1 MGFWINIQFLNLLL
15 AESYLKGPFF
25 NQCPTKEE
33 VFILNFH
40 CYILRTE
47 AQFLNLSERQPLAFW
62 HLYSRCLQQTQRIDF
77 LMLKHEIVCS
87 QTIWEACSA
96 SFLLHQVDASKAAF
110 SFCSW
115 GIKILLPPPPVP
127 PEWTFKSLNACNPS
141 NCIDVSDKW
150 VKSRKL
156 LPSFQESLW
165 HQTSLNCSH
174 LIHYFFSWE
183 LLYCHLYFSFFLLS
197 VLKWSKLELNLHS
210 YKVDICTQTSWK
222 NVLKWCHTKMVF

>member
-1 MGFWINIQFLNLLL
+1 LFSASSQINIWELF
-15 AESYLKGPFF
+15 
-25 NQCPTKEE
+25 PTLGAWPIHIGYMLVKWVGQEE
-33 VFILNFH
+33 GK
-40 CYILRTE
+40 YIPAMHDTS
-47 AQFLNLSERQPLAFW
+47 APVSIS
-62 HLYSRCLQQTQRIDF
+62 HLIMT
-77 LMLKHEIVCS
+77 
-87 QTIWEACSA
+87 
-96 SFLLHQVDASKAAF
+96 
-110 SFCSW
+110 
-115 GIKILLPPPPVP
+115 P
-127 PEWTFKSLNACNPS
+127 WTFKSLNACNPS

-222 NVLKWCHTKMVF
+222 NVLKWCHTKMVFKRKSSIILNIYICDFMITLK